1 MLFHFFPN
9 RITNIYVYE
18 MQKSLLL
25 LKENTNKTIEREKGK
40 KTYYTSIYSRPCHGK
55 TEEKNKWHLFLYWTQ
70 NWKSNKNRS
79 IHFLWIQFE
88 HVFMRQCALLED
100 SSCGKSHNS
109 VKRTKSRWEACSN
122 SFNVMCHYYYYYRR
136 IQQNELF
143 IWWKHC
149 WVTIYIHARMCL
161 YECVLKSYE
170 IKLMIQIDSFFEK
183 YFFILN
189 VCSLLNQRVLILCDL
204 IEEKFVVLS
213 KHSKWFQATVTDILI
228 RFCGVTKK
236 FGSKKD
242 KVPKRPTNLI
252 WKS

>member
-1 MLFHFFPN
+1 MFIVSFSCYFISSPTGLQ
-9 RITNIYVYE
+9 IYMYTKCKNHYCYWKKIQIKRE
-18 MQKSLLL
+18 
-25 LKENTNKTIEREKGK
+25 EEREEKH
-40 KTYYTSIYSRPCHGK
+40 TSIYSRPCHGK

-143 IWWKHC
+143 IWWKALLGNNLYTQRNVFV
-149 WVTIYIHARMCL
+149 WMCI
-161 YECVLKSYE
+161 KIIWNQTHDSYR
-170 IKLMIQIDSFFEK
+170 
-183 YFFILN
+183 FIFW
-189 VCSLLNQRVLILCDL
+189 
-204 IEEKFVVLS
+204 EKFFQIKCLLIAQS
-213 KHSKWFQATVTDILI
+213 KCSHSKWFN
-228 RFCGVTKK
+228 RG
-236 FGSKKD
+236 
-242 KVPKRPTNLI
+242 KVRGFI
-252 WKS
+252 

>member
-1 MLFHFFPN
+1 MFIVSFSCYFISSPTGLQ
-9 RITNIYVYE
+9 IYMYTKCKNHYCYWKKIQV
-18 MQKSLLL
+18 KR
-25 LKENTNKTIEREKGK
+25 ERKREEDRK

-79 IHFLWIQFE
+79 IHFLWIQFQ

-122 SFNVMCHYYYYYRR
+122 SFNVMCHYYYYCRR

-149 WVTIYIHARMCL
+149 WVTIYIHTRMCL
-161 YECVLKSYE
+161 GVCVY
-170 IKLMIQIDSFFEK
+170 
-183 YFFILN
+183 
-189 VCSLLNQRVLILCDL
+189 
-204 IEEKFVVLS
+204 
-213 KHSKWFQATVTDILI
+213 
-228 RFCGVTKK
+228 
-236 FGSKKD
+236 
-242 KVPKRPTNLI
+242 
-252 WKS
+252 